1 MSDSNGVF
9 MADTV
14 CSERVNGL
22 RFTQTFRVS
31 VENQLINRERSR
43 FLGSSMASP
52 MKAEL
57 ALVVPVAP
65 AKCNTVVFVT
75 K

>member
-1 MSDSNGVF
+1 MPLASASFQPAGEEELELLL
-9 MADTV
+9 APGTH
-14 CSERVNGL
+14 
-22 RFTQTFRVS
+22 
-31 VENQLINRERSR
+31 RERSR